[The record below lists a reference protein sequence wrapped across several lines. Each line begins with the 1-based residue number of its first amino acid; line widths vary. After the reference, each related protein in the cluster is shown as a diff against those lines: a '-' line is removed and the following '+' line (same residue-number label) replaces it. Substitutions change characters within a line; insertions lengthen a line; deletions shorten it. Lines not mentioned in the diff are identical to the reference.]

1 MDVITT
7 AIATGVPLFNAGDA
21 ASCAEV
27 YCNAV
32 VDLMDAAPSD
42 MRPILSEALETSFA
56 CKSDSDRAWLLRRTL
71 DSVLAR
77 LRTTPGCKLD
87 LSKMKWTV
95 VDDRVMGGNS
105 QSRTEQQH
113 DGSVVFAGDL
123 VITGGGFAS
132 VRANLP
138 SQGFFTSGCRGIVLQ
153 CNGDGRAGYKIILKT
168 DNSFDGIFYQAS
180 LPCDSSGT
188 SPSSFTLPFSSFR
201 ATFRGQPVSNAPPLR
216 GDAIT
221 VIGFMLSRVDDAGR
235 YTMEPAGAFSLRISS
250 LSVC

>member
-7 AIATGVPLFNAGDA
+7 AIATGVPLFNAGNA

-32 VDLMDAAPSD
+32 VDLMDKAPSD
-42 MRPILSEALETSFA
+42 MRPILSETLEMSFA
-56 CKSDSDRAWLLRRTL
+56 CKSDTDRAWLLRRTL

-77 LRTTPGCKLD
+77 LRATPGFKLD

-105 QSRTEQQH
+105 QSRMEQH
-113 DGSVVFAGDL
+113 DGSVVFAGNL
-123 VITGGGFAS
+123 VVAGGGFAS

-138 SQGFFTSGCRGIVLQ
+138 PQGFFTSGSKGIVLQ
-153 CNGDGRAGYKIILKT
+153 CNGDGRAGYKMILKT

-180 LPCDSSGT
+180 LPCDYSEI

-216 GDAIT
+216 GDAIS

-250 LSVC
+250 LSLC